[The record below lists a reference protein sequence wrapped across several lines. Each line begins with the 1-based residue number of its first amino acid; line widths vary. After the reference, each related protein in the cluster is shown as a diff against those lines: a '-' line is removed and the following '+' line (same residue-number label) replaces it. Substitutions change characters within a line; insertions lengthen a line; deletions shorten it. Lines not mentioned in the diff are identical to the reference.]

1 LSVSELLVLRAL
13 LGFLLDRHPR
23 DRSDL
28 VEYGPESSRP
38 LDLWLLRRVG
48 VHRSVPAAGRLI
60 AYAYVVSIAAI
71 WLGPELKGCRD

>member
-1 LSVSELLVLRAL
+1 

-48 VHRSVPAAGRLI
+48 VHRSVQAAGRLI
-60 AYAYVVSIAAI
+60 ACACVVGIAAI
-71 WLGPELKGCRD
+71 WFGLELKGCRD